1 MGRFKT
7 GEERINKIIRV
18 KAAKKAA
25 RKPLAQIQLPKE
37 APTATEVKPPGV
49 VE

>member
-7 GEERINKIIRV
+7 DEERMNKIIRV

-37 APTATEVKPPGV
+37 VPTSAEVKPTGV